1 LESGGGEFGRVV
13 EVSRLK
19 EVKAEEHNALK
30 KIFGDKKEQ
39 KKKKKKECKKIK
51 ASHVFVIEY
60 CHAYLSS

>member
-1 LESGGGEFGRVV
+1 MESGGGEFGRVV

-39 KKKKKKECKKIK
+39 KKKKKECKKIK
-51 ASHVFVIEY
+51 ASHVFVIE
-60 CHAYLSS
+60 LSCLFE

>member
-19 EVKAEEHNALK
+19 EVKAEEYNALK

-39 KKKKKKECKKIK
+39 KKKKKKKECKKIK
-51 ASHVFVIEY
+51 ASHVFVIE
-60 CHAYLSS
+60 LSCLFE

>member
-39 KKKKKKECKKIK
+39 KKKKKKSARRLKLPT
-51 ASHVFVIEY
+51 F
-60 CHAYLSS
+60 L

>member
-39 KKKKKKECKKIK
+39 KKKKKSARRLKLPT
-51 ASHVFVIEY
+51 F
-60 CHAYLSS
+60 L